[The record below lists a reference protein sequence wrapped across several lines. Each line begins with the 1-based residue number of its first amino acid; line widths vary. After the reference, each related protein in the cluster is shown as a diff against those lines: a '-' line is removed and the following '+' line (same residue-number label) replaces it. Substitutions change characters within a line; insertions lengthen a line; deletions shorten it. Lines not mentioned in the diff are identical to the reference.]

1 MRQDREHTVG
11 KKELREG
18 WEANLSENI
27 DEILNQKEVTLV
39 EENAYHAQRG
49 GSLLQLGG

>member
-1 MRQDREHTVG
+1 MGAASHLGGQYKSDLVGGENKVRQEREHTVG

-27 DEILNQKEVTLV
+27 DEILK
-39 EENAYHAQRG
+39 
-49 GSLLQLGG
+49 